1 MNLFNR
7 MAQNVATAKKTMPA
21 TTKSGFFNKVAQ
33 NVATAKKTMP
43 ATTKSGFFNKVAQNV
58 ATVKQAMPAQ
68 AKSSFFSNIA
78 KNVATAKQA
87 MPAQAKS
94 SFFSNIAKNIATS
107 KPIPAPV
114 KQSLIK
120 TIQQG
125 KQLPAVIKKAL
136 AVKKMVRQSMPQMP
150 IKKPITSVRQ
160 AMPAPVTRPINPTM
174 PRNSVITKISTLL
187 KNTNPSIV
195 QKATPIQRSY
205 MPIDLPYQ
213 TVNQLN
219 YGIKIPATNFAL
231 PTDIDLVQ
239 PSVDGGTFDYYGK

>member
-1 MNLFNR
+1 MNFFNR

-21 TTKSGFFNKVAQ
+21 PIKSGFFSKVAQ
-33 NVATAKKTMP
+33 NVATAKKTIP
-43 ATTKSGFFNKVAQNV
+43 APNKSGFFSKVAQNV
-58 ATVKQAMPAQ
+58 ATVKKPIPATT
-68 AKSSFFSNIA
+68 KSGFFS
-78 KNVATAKQA
+78 K
-87 MPAQAKS
+87 
-94 SFFSNIAKNIATS
+94 IAKNIATS

-120 TIQQG
+120 TMQQG
-125 KQLPAVIKKAL
+125 KQLPAVIKQAL

-160 AMPAPVTRPINPTM
+160 AMPAQVTRPINPTM